1 MKHDFSPPLCTP
13 RRAILS
19 QNSLVSGPF
28 PAPTATLTSHLYHGT
43 VKCGVQRCDKR
54 CLAASCRAA
63 TGLRKRRLCCDGLS
77 VVYLRSSSLEY
88 CASIARCVQYMY
100 VSSWPSGQREGRISV
115 RCRGLVASPLDV
127 RAVLSH
133 AVPQFLGS
141 NPAPA
146 VGSPPGCGFNHRCAS
161 PPGPNTTFHTA
172 LPMQGGRQPPTH
184 DLQQT
189 LSIHGTNR
197 T

>member
-100 VSSWPSGQREGRISV
+100 VSSWPSAQRSARGAYFCAMSGPCGLSSRCARSPLTRSTPVSRQQPSPRSDHRPGAVLTTAAPARQDQTPHFI
-115 RCRGLVASPLDV
+115 RLYPCRGA
-127 RAVLSH
+127 
-133 AVPQFLGS
+133 GS
-141 NPAPA
+141 LLP
-146 VGSPPGCGFNHRCAS
+146 
-161 PPGPNTTFHTA
+161 TTFS
-172 LPMQGGRQPPTH
+172 R
-184 DLQQT
+184 
-189 LSIHGTNR
+189 R
-197 T
+197 